1 MRLCP
6 DYNCVLND
14 AKTIYLNLRYYSHIA
29 SDTKT
34 QVRDKL
40 SSFNIWT
47 TTHFTTFRM
56 EASTA
61 QKNWELE
68 NNIQTVDPANDKIY
82 FYDAAQDKEVVAQKP
97 WKNE

>member
-1 MRLCP
+1 
-6 DYNCVLND
+6 
-14 AKTIYLNLRYYSHIA
+14 
-29 SDTKT
+29 
-34 QVRDKL
+34 
-40 SSFNIWT
+40 
-47 TTHFTTFRM
+47 M